1 MAAISVDAGTTMIKA
16 VGYDKAGA
24 ESVVVRQETAL
35 QRPEPGW
42 VEQDMVEVWNAV
54 VYAIR
59 EVTAE
64 LEEMGEPIDYIAV
77 TAQGDGCWLIGPTGR
92 PTGAA
97 ILWNDGR
104 AAGIIDQWRRAGVL
118 EAAFRINGS
127 MGFAGL
133 PNAILTWL
141 QRHQP
146 DRLDRSTA
154 ALTCGGWLY
163 AQLTGRV
170 GVDTSDGSAPFT
182 DLATGAYSE
191 DVLTLFDMGWARRL
205 LPELLDGERRVAG
218 LTPGAAAQVGL
229 PAGTPVVLSAYD
241 IASTAIGCGAVE
253 PELACSILGTTLCT
267 EVVTDDAR
275 GVTGGTAA
283 GLTVQ
288 LGVEGR
294 LLRAMPT
301 LAGGE
306 VISWCCRLLDLDT
319 PGQLGDLIAGVEPGA
334 GGLLFLPYLSPA
346 GERAPF
352 LDEQARGAFMGLSFE
367 HTRRHVAR
375 AVLEGLTLVIRE
387 CLAASGTTP
396 TELRVCGGGAAN
408 ATWCQLIADITG
420 VRTARCQDHEIG
432 ARGAMVMGAAHTGVV
447 PDVATAVDRYVIL
460 RDGFEPDPTRHR
472 AYQMLY
478 ADFRALREVASAGWP
493 RLAAMRERT
502 SGIAAP
508 GPIPRVTP
516 EELAGEEGY
525 RVEPSQRTVTH
536 PGRTPR
542 RPR

>member
-35 QRPEPGW
+35 QRPGPGW

-64 LEEMGEPIDYIAV
+64 LEETGEPIDYVAV
-77 TAQGDGCWLIGPTGR
+77 TAQGDGCWLVDPAGR
-92 PTGAA
+92 PTGPA

-104 AAGIIDQWRRAGVL
+104 AAGIVDEWRRAGVL

-133 PNAILTWL
+133 PSAILTWL
-141 QRHQP
+141 HRHGR
-146 DRLDRSTA
+146 DRLERSAT
-154 ALTCGGWLY
+154 ALTCGGWLF
-163 AQLTGRV
+163 AQLTGQV

-182 DLATGAYSE
+182 DLATGTYSE
-191 DVLTLFDMGWARRL
+191 QLLALFDMGWARRL
-205 LPELLDGERRVAG
+205 LPELFDGGRRVAG

-229 PAGTPVVLSAYD
+229 PAGTPVVLSSYD

-253 PELACSILGTTLCT
+253 PGLACSILGTTLCT
-267 EVVTDDAR
+267 EVVTDSA
-275 GVTGGTAA
+275 TGGTVA

-288 LGVEGR
+288 LGVAGR
-294 LLRAMPT
+294 LLRALPT

-319 PGQLGDLIAGVEPGA
+319 PGELGDLTQQAEPGA

-352 LDEQARGAFMGLSFE
+352 LDERARGSFMGLSFE
-367 HTRRHVAR
+367 HSRRHVAR

-396 TELRVCGGGAAN
+396 TELRVCGGGAAS
-408 ATWCQLIADITG
+408 ATWCQLIADVTG
-420 VRTARCQDHEIG
+420 VRTARSQDHEIG
-432 ARGAMVMGAAHTGVV
+432 ARGAMVMGAAHTGAA
-447 PDVATAVDRYVIL
+447 PDVATAVDRYVNL

-472 AYQMLY
+472 AYRMLY
-478 ADFRALREVASAGWP
+478 ADFLALREVASAGWP
-493 RLAAMRERT
+493 RLAAMRERAA
-502 SGIAAP
+502 GITAA
-508 GPIPRVTP
+508 GPIR
-516 EELAGEEGY
+516 A
-525 RVEPSQRTVTH
+525 
-536 PGRTPR
+536 PR
-542 RPR
+542 RLR